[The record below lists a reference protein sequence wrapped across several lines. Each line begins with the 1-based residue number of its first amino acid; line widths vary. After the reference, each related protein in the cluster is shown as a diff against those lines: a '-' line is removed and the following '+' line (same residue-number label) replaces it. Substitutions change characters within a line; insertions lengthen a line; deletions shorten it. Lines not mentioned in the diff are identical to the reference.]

1 MKQKMKQRM
10 KQRMKQKFIL
20 GLTGGIGSGKTT
32 VANLFAALGIDIVD
46 ADIVAREVVA
56 IGSLGLNAIVEHFG
70 QSILLA
76 NGELDRAA
84 LRQEI
89 FDNPEQRLWLNKLLH
104 PLIRQKMFTDL
115 EKTTSAYAVLVAP
128 LLFENELDRQVSK
141 SLVVDIAPE
150 LQLLRTSVRD
160 NLDTAQIA
168 KIVASQMSREKR
180 LSKADY
186 IIENNSDLVH
196 LHQEVDRLH
205 QAILVQC
212 N

>member
-1 MKQKMKQRM
+1 M

-56 IGSLGLNAIVEHFG
+56 IGSLGLNTIVEHFG
-70 QSILLA
+70 QSILLD

-84 LRQEI
+84 LRHKI
-89 FDNPEQRLWLNKLLH
+89 FDNPEQRRWLNNLLH
-104 PLIRQKMFTDL
+104 PLIRQKIFIDL
-115 EKTTSAYAVLVAP
+115 EKTTSIYAILVAP

-141 SLVVDIAPE
+141 SLVVDIAPK
-150 LQLLRTSVRD
+150 LQLTRTSRRD
-160 NLDTAQIA
+160 NLESSQIA
-168 KIVASQMSREKR
+168 KIVASQMSREQR

-186 IIENNSDLVH
+186 VIENNLDLEH
-196 LHQEVDRLH
+196 LQLEVAKLH
-205 QAILVQC
+205 QAILMQC
-212 N
+212 D

>member
-1 MKQKMKQRM
+1 
-10 KQRMKQKFIL
+10 MKQKFIL

-32 VANLFAALGIDIVD
+32 VANLFAALGVDIVD

-56 IGSLGLNAIVEHFG
+56 IGSLGLNTIVEHFG
-70 QSILLA
+70 QSILLD

-84 LRQEI
+84 LRHKI
-89 FDNPEQRLWLNKLLH
+89 FDNPEQRLWLNNLLH

-115 EKTTSAYAVLVAP
+115 EKTTSVYAILVAP

-150 LQLLRTSVRD
+150 VQLLRTSVRD

-186 IIENNSDLVH
+186 IIENNSNLVH
-196 LHQEVDRLH
+196 LRKEVDRLH

>member
-1 MKQKMKQRM
+1 M

-20 GLTGGIGSGKTT
+20 GLTGGIGSGKST

-56 IGSLGLNAIVEHFG
+56 IGSLALYAIVEYFG
-70 QSILLA
+70 QSILLD

-84 LRQEI
+84 LRQQI
-89 FDNPEQRLWLNKLLH
+89 FDNPEQRRWLNNLLH

-115 EKTTSAYAVLVAP
+115 EKTTSAYAILVAP

-141 SLVVDIAPE
+141 NLVVDLAPE
-150 LQLLRTSVRD
+150 LQLLRTSARD
-160 NLDTAQIA
+160 NTDAAQIA
-168 KIVASQMSREKR
+168 KIVASQMSREQR

-186 IIENNSDLVH
+186 IIENNSDLAH
-196 LHQEVDRLH
+196 LRQAVDKLH

>member
-1 MKQKMKQRM
+1 MKQRM

-20 GLTGGIGSGKTT
+20 GLTGGIGSGKST

-56 IGSLGLNAIVEHFG
+56 IGSLALNAIVEYFG
-70 QSILLA
+70 QSILLD

-84 LRQEI
+84 LRQQI
-89 FDNPEQRLWLNKLLH
+89 FDNPEQRRWLNNLLH

-115 EKTTSAYAVLVAP
+115 EKTTSAYAILVAP

-141 SLVVDIAPE
+141 NLVVDIAPE
-150 LQLLRTSVRD
+150 LQLLRTSARD
-160 NLDTAQIA
+160 NTDAAQIA
-168 KIVASQMSREKR
+168 KIVASQMSREQR

-186 IIENNSDLVH
+186 IIENNSDLAH
-196 LHQEVDRLH
+196 LRQAVDKLH

>member
-1 MKQKMKQRM
+1 M

-20 GLTGGIGSGKTT
+20 GLTGGIGSGKST

-56 IGSLGLNAIVEHFG
+56 IGSLALNAIVEYFG
-70 QSILLA
+70 QSILLD

-84 LRQEI
+84 LRQQI
-89 FDNPEQRLWLNKLLH
+89 FDNPEQRRWLNNLLH

-115 EKTTSAYAVLVAP
+115 EKTTSAYAILVAP

-141 SLVVDIAPE
+141 NLVVDIAPE
-150 LQLLRTSVRD
+150 LQLLRTSARD
-160 NLDTAQIA
+160 NTDAAQIA
-168 KIVASQMSREKR
+168 KIVASQMSREQR

-186 IIENNSDLVH
+186 IIENNSDLAH
-196 LHQEVDRLH
+196 LRQAVDKLH

>member
-1 MKQKMKQRM
+1 
-10 KQRMKQKFIL
+10 MKQKFIL

-32 VANLFAALGIDIVD
+32 VANLFAALGVDIVD

-56 IGSLGLNAIVEHFG
+56 IGSLGLNTIVEHFG
-70 QSILLA
+70 QSILLD

-84 LRQEI
+84 LRHKI
-89 FDNPEQRLWLNKLLH
+89 FDNPEQRRWLNNLLH
-104 PLIRQKMFTDL
+104 PLIRQKIFIDL
-115 EKTTSAYAVLVAP
+115 EKTTSIYAILVAP

-141 SLVVDIAPE
+141 SLVVDIAPK
-150 LQLLRTSVRD
+150 LQLTRTSRRD
-160 NLDTAQIA
+160 NLESSQIA
-168 KIVASQMSREKR
+168 KIVASQMSREQR

-186 IIENNSDLVH
+186 VIENNLDLEH
-196 LHQEVDRLH
+196 LQLEVAKLH

>member
-1 MKQKMKQRM
+1 M

-56 IGSLGLNAIVEHFG
+56 IGSLGLNTIVEHFG
-70 QSILLA
+70 QSILLD

-84 LRQEI
+84 LRHKI
-89 FDNPEQRLWLNKLLH
+89 FDNPEQRRWLNNLLH
-104 PLIRQKMFTDL
+104 PLIRQKIFIDL
-115 EKTTSAYAVLVAP
+115 EKTTSIYAILVAP

-141 SLVVDIAPE
+141 SLVVDIAPK
-150 LQLLRTSVRD
+150 LQLTRTSRRD
-160 NLDTAQIA
+160 NLESSQIA
-168 KIVASQMSREKR
+168 KIVASQMSREQR

-186 IIENNSDLVH
+186 VIENNLDLEH
-196 LHQEVDRLH
+196 LQLEVDKLH

>member
-1 MKQKMKQRM
+1 MKQRV
-10 KQRMKQKFIL
+10 KQRVKQKFIL
-20 GLTGGIGSGKTT
+20 GLTGGIGSGKST

-56 IGSLGLNAIVEHFG
+56 IGSLALNAIVEYFG
-70 QSILLA
+70 QSILLD

-84 LRQEI
+84 LRQQI
-89 FDNPEQRLWLNKLLH
+89 FDNPEQRRWLNNLLH

-115 EKTTSAYAVLVAP
+115 EKTTSAYAILVAP

-141 SLVVDIAPE
+141 NLVVDIAPE
-150 LQLLRTSVRD
+150 LQLLRTSARD
-160 NLDTAQIA
+160 NTDAAQIA
-168 KIVASQMSREKR
+168 KIVASQMSREQR

-186 IIENNSDLVH
+186 IIENNSDLAH
-196 LHQEVDRLH
+196 LRQAVDKLH

>member
-1 MKQKMKQRM
+1 MKQS
-10 KQRMKQKFIL
+10 MKQKFIL

-56 IGSLGLNAIVEHFG
+56 IGSLGLSAIIEHFG
-70 QSILLA
+70 QSILLD

-89 FDNPEQRLWLNKLLH
+89 FDNPEQRRWLNNLLH

-115 EKTTSAYAVLVAP
+115 EKTTSAYAILVAP

-150 LQLLRTSVRD
+150 LQLQRTSARD
-160 NLDTAQIA
+160 NTDAAQIA
-168 KIVASQMSREKR
+168 KIVASQMSREQR
-180 LSKADY
+180 LSKTDY
-186 IIENNSDLVH
+186 IIENNSDLAH
-196 LHQEVDRLH
+196 LCQAVDKLH

>member
-1 MKQKMKQRM
+1 M

-56 IGSLGLNAIVEHFG
+56 IGSLGLNTIVEHFG
-70 QSILLA
+70 QSILLD

-84 LRQEI
+84 LRHKI
-89 FDNPEQRLWLNKLLH
+89 FDNPEQRRWLNNLLH
-104 PLIRQKMFTDL
+104 PLIRQKIFIDL
-115 EKTTSAYAVLVAP
+115 EKTTSIYAILVAP

-141 SLVVDIAPE
+141 SLVVDIAPK
-150 LQLLRTSVRD
+150 LQLTRTSRRD
-160 NLDTAQIA
+160 NLESSQIA
-168 KIVASQMSREKR
+168 KIVASQMSREQR

-186 IIENNSDLVH
+186 VIENNLDLEH
-196 LHQEVDRLH
+196 LQLEVAKLH

>member
-1 MKQKMKQRM
+1 M

-70 QSILLA
+70 QSILLD

-89 FDNPEQRLWLNKLLH
+89 FDNPEQRRWLNKLLH
-104 PLIRQKMFTDL
+104 PIIRQKMFTDL

-150 LQLLRTSVRD
+150 LQLLRTSARD
-160 NLDTAQIA
+160 NQDAAQIA
-168 KIVASQMSREKR
+168 KIVASQMSREQR

-186 IIENNSDLVH
+186 IIENNSDLAH
-196 LHQEVDRLH
+196 LCPAVDELH

>member
-1 MKQKMKQRM
+1 M

-89 FDNPEQRLWLNKLLH
+89 FDNPEQRRWLNKLLH
-104 PLIRQKMFTDL
+104 PIIRQKMFTDL

-150 LQLLRTSVRD
+150 LQLLRTSARD
-160 NLDTAQIA
+160 NQDAAQIA
-168 KIVASQMSREKR
+168 KIVASQMSREQR

-186 IIENNSDLVH
+186 IIENNSDLAH
-196 LHQEVDRLH
+196 LCPAVDELH

>member
-1 MKQKMKQRM
+1 MKQKL
-10 KQRMKQKFIL
+10 IL

-70 QSILLA
+70 LSILLV

-84 LRQEI
+84 LRHKI
-89 FDNPEQRLWLNKLLH
+89 FDNPEQRLWLNNLLH

-115 EKTTSAYAVLVAP
+115 EKTTSVYAILVAP

-150 LQLLRTSVRD
+150 VQLLRTSVRD

-186 IIENNSDLVH
+186 IIENNSNLVH
-196 LHQEVDRLH
+196 LRKEVDRLH

>member
-1 MKQKMKQRM
+1 M

-56 IGSLGLNAIVEHFG
+56 IGSLGLNTIVEHFG
-70 QSILLA
+70 QSILLD

-84 LRQEI
+84 LRHKI
-89 FDNPEQRLWLNKLLH
+89 FDNPEQRLWLNNLLH

-115 EKTTSAYAVLVAP
+115 EKTTSVYAILVAP

-150 LQLLRTSVRD
+150 VQLLRTSVRD

-186 IIENNSDLVH
+186 IIENNSNLVH
-196 LHQEVDRLH
+196 LRKEVDRLH

>member
-1 MKQKMKQRM
+1 M

-46 ADIVAREVVA
+46 ADIVARDVVA

-70 QSILLA
+70 QSILLD

-89 FDNPEQRLWLNKLLH
+89 FDNLEQRRWLNNLLH
-104 PLIRQKMFTDL
+104 PLIRQKMFIDL
-115 EKTTSAYAVLVAP
+115 AKTTSAYAILVAP
-128 LLFENELDRQVSK
+128 LLFENELDSQVSK

-150 LQLLRTSVRD
+150 LQLLRTSARD
-160 NLDTAQIA
+160 NQDAAQIA
-168 KIVASQMSREKR
+168 KIVASQMSREQR
-180 LSKADY
+180 LRKTDY
-186 IIENNSDLVH
+186 IIENNSDLAH
-196 LHQEVDRLH
+196 LYQAVDKLH